1 MIKGECLARPAIAPL
16 PHHRERFLSLNGWG
30 TGRAEGAE
38 ADMGRAAG
46 EQGSGEDGICSAEEP
61 DDDDDDDDC
70 DGLAKRAFT
79 TLLSVSRNTSNTR
92 GCKKEQG
99 NK

>member
-1 MIKGECLARPAIAPL
+1 MNA
-16 PHHRERFLSLNGWG
+16 WG

-61 DDDDDDDDC
+61 EDDDDDG

-79 TLLSVSRNTSNTR
+79 TLLRVSRNTSNTR
-92 GCKKEQG
+92 GCKRERERE
-99 NK
+99 NRATSDMSTL